1 MIIQAKPV
9 VALTQTNKTLST
21 ETPSER
27 FVDTLDRT
35 LTSRDKKA
43 DAVDKASSAD
53 EHQPVADNDLHHD
66 AADKVAAGAIA
77 PVLIGLNPPPAERGG
92 VILPEEGLRPQM
104 QQLLAQV
111 SAQQAPETVPALP
124 EKGET
129 ALTGGKAQML
139 PQAGRRIAAEVVA
152 AAQQRLPEAENA
164 DDSMLPGAVGRG
176 KANLREPLW
185 NPVSKSSARD
195 VAPQPNAVATNAAA
209 VAASKPAGEPDKGL
223 VSGLPQEPAMIK
235 ADSNAAPLAVKAP
248 PVSGIAEM
256 AEDNAS
262 QPISAHHA
270 VTPGKAL
277 PLSAGALNQ
286 PVNTPAWQQEM
297 SQQLAIFYRHGVQNA
312 ELRLHPEE
320 LGALQI
326 SMRVVNNQAQMHFV
340 TENHQ
345 VRAALEA
352 AMPHLR
358 TSLAESGIDLG
369 QSSVGDEGAS
379 SWQSSRQ
386 SGRGGSERQN
396 DSEGED
402 VGLALSDAELAP
414 GRQSRGAN
422 GINTF
427 A

>member
-9 VALTQTNKTLST
+9 VALAPTNKTLST

-27 FVDTLDRT
+27 FVDTMDRT

-53 EHQPVADNDLHHD
+53 ESLPVADNDLHHD
-66 AADKVAAGAIA
+66 AADKVTTEAIDPA
-77 PVLIGLNPPPAERGG
+77 LIGLNPLPVESGG
-92 VILPEEGLRPQM
+92 IMLPEEGLRPQI

-111 SAQQAPETVPALP
+111 SAQQVPETVPALT

-129 ALTGGKAQML
+129 ALTESKAQML
-139 PQAGRRIAAEVVA
+139 PQAGRRIAAAVVA
-152 AAQQRLPEAENA
+152 AAQQGLPEAENV
-164 DDSMLPGAVGRG
+164 DDTMLPGTAERG
-176 KANLREPLW
+176 QANLREPLW
-185 NPVSKSSARD
+185 NPVSKASARD
-195 VAPQPNAVATNAAA
+195 VAQQPNAVATHAAA
-209 VAASKPAGEPDKGL
+209 VAASKPAGDPDKGL

-235 ADSNAAPLAVKAP
+235 ADFNAAPLAVKAQ

-262 QPISAHHA
+262 QPIGAHHA

-312 ELRLHPEE
+312 ELRLHPED

-386 SGRGGSERQN
+386 SGQGGSGRQS

-402 VGLALSDAELAP
+402 AVLALSDAESAP